1 MSVPYKLY
9 EGDNLA
15 VMRGLPSESIDLIYI
30 DPPYFSQR
38 NYGDFDDRWKSM
50 QHYLD
55 FMVERL
61 KEMHRLLKPT
71 GSIYVH
77 LDWHAVHYVKV
88 EMDKI
93 FGYENFRNS
102 IVWAYSGWNKKL
114 PKNIERRHDDI
125 LFYTKTEDFSFYY
138 PSRKWESESE
148 YLKTRKQKI
157 RQDEFGKFVFSNAGN
172 GKKMKRYLEDAMEYG
187 KPLDDVWSIGKM
199 NSSSKNYSYAT
210 QKPAELMERIILA
223 SSNEG
228 DLVADFFCGSGSFIK
243 KAFELGRRCIGVDVS
258 PKALALAHCPTPLAL
273 DGGDSAAF
281 QVLSTPEVLST
292 LQGES
297 TPAHRK

>member
-1 MSVPYKLY
+1 MSEPYKLY
-9 EGDNLA
+9 QGDNLE

-61 KEMHRLLKPT
+61 KEMHRLLKQT

-93 FGYENFRNS
+93 FGVDNFQNE
-102 IVWAYSGWNKKL
+102 IVWCYPNGGKGKRSFARKHDTILWYSK
-114 PKNIERRHDDI
+114 
-125 LFYTKTEDFSFYY
+125 SQ
-138 PSRKWESESE
+138 E
-148 YLKTRKQKI
+148 YLFND
-157 RQDEFGKFVFSNAGN
+157 QDVHIPYELISPKSVTPFNLVDKDGRRYRERVVN
-172 GKKMKRYLEDAMEYG
+172 GKTYTYYEDKG
-187 KPLDDVWSIGKM
+187 KIPNDWWIDIQPLTGRHGRHEKE
-199 NSSSKNYSYAT
+199 NYQT
-210 QKPAELMERIILA
+210 QKPSKLMERIILA

-243 KAFELGRRCIGVDVS
+243 KAFELGRRCIGCDVS

-273 DGGDSAAF
+273 DGGDSAASEQF
-281 QVLSTPEVLST
+281 PTPEVLST

>member
-1 MSVPYKLY
+1 MSTFITY

-15 VMRGLPSESIDLIYI
+15 IMRELPSETIDLIYI

-50 QHYLD
+50 QHYLE

-88 EMDKI
+88 EMDKM
-93 FGYENFRNS
+93 FGVHNFQNE
-102 IVWAYSGWNKKL
+102 IVWCYETAGKSKKSFS
-114 PKNIERRHDDI
+114 KKHDTI
-125 LFYTKTEDFSFYY
+125 LFYSKSLEYTFNAEKVLIPRKQTHLKNVVVDGIEYGEKVDKKSGKVYRWNLNIGRLPFSYWIDI
-138 PSRKWESESE
+138 PAINGRAH
-148 YLKTRKQKI
+148 KTRVGYQ
-157 RQDEFGKFVFSNAGN
+157 
-172 GKKMKRYLEDAMEYG
+172 
-187 KPLDDVWSIGKM
+187 
-199 NSSSKNYSYAT
+199 T

-228 DLVADFFCGSGSFIK
+228 DSVADFFCGSGSFIK
-243 KAFELGRRCIGVDVS
+243 KAHELGRSCIGVDVS
-258 PKALALAHCPTPLAL
+258 PKALYLARSPTKRAPDVAN
-273 DGGDSAAF
+273 AAAKK
-281 QVLSTPEVLST
+281 QVRHNQSS
-292 LQGES
+292 GERS
-297 TPAHRK
+297 GAA

>member
-1 MSVPYKLY
+1 MSALYKLY

-61 KEMHRLLKPT
+61 KEMHRLLKPK

-93 FGYENFRNS
+93 FG
-102 IVWAYSGWNKKL
+102 VV
-114 PKNIERRHDDI
+114 I
-125 LFYTKTEDFSFYY
+125 L
-138 PSRKWESESE
+138 
-148 YLKTRKQKI
+148 
-157 RQDEFGKFVFSNAGN
+157 
-172 GKKMKRYLEDAMEYG
+172 
-187 KPLDDVWSIGKM
+187 
-199 NSSSKNYSYAT
+199 
-210 QKPAELMERIILA
+210 
-223 SSNEG
+223 
-228 DLVADFFCGSGSFIK
+228 
-243 KAFELGRRCIGVDVS
+243 
-258 PKALALAHCPTPLAL
+258 
-273 DGGDSAAF
+273 
-281 QVLSTPEVLST
+281 
-292 LQGES
+292 
-297 TPAHRK
+297 

>member
-1 MSVPYKLY
+1 MNAFNLFH
-9 EGDNLA
+9 GDNLDF
-15 VMRGLPSESIDLIYI
+15 MRSLRDKTVDLIYI

-93 FGYENFRNS
+93 FGYKNFRNE
-102 IVWAYSGWNKKL
+102 IIWHYKGRGMRKDGFQNKHDTILRYSKSNNYLFNGNFVLVDYSTRSKKEFRHTMNGKRYARTW
-114 PKNIERRHDDI
+114 KNGIMTPVFMKNGIIPDDV
-125 LFYTKTEDFSFYY
+125 FDFSMVY
-138 PSRKWESESE
+138 
-148 YLKTRKQKI
+148 
-157 RQDEFGKFVFSNAGN
+157 
-172 GKKMKRYLEDAMEYG
+172 
-187 KPLDDVWSIGKM
+187 
-199 NSSSKNYSYAT
+199 SSSKEFLNYKT
-210 QKPAELMERIILA
+210 QKPSKLMERIILA

-243 KAFELGRRCIGVDVS
+243 KAVELNRFALGCDLN
-258 PKALALAHCPTPLAL
+258 ALAV
-273 DGGDSAAF
+273 S
-281 QVLSTPEVLST
+281 EI
-292 LQGES
+292 ES
-297 TPAHRK
+297 YFAKKQMELV

>member
-1 MSVPYKLY
+1 MSIFITY

-15 VMRGLPSESIDLIYI
+15 VMRELPSEKIDLIYI

-38 NYGDFDDRWKSM
+38 NYGDFDDRWKSI

-61 KEMHRLLKPT
+61 KEMHRLLKQT

-93 FGYENFRNS
+93 FGAQNFQNE
-102 IVWAYSGWNKKL
+102 IVWCYPNGGKGTRSFAKK
-114 PKNIERRHDDI
+114 HDTI
-125 LFYTKTEDFSFYY
+125 LFYSKSFIHKFNGNNVRVPYELISPKSISPFTLIDENGRRYRERVSNRKTYTYY
-138 PSRKWESESE
+138 ADKGKIPNDWWIDIQPLTGRRGRKERLG
-148 YLKTRKQKI
+148 YQ
-157 RQDEFGKFVFSNAGN
+157 
-172 GKKMKRYLEDAMEYG
+172 
-187 KPLDDVWSIGKM
+187 
-199 NSSSKNYSYAT
+199 T
-210 QKPAELMERIILA
+210 QKPTELMKRIILA

-243 KAFELGRRCIGVDVS
+243 KAHELGRSSIGVDVS
-258 PKALALAHCPTPLAL
+258 SKALSLARSPTQREP
-273 DGGDSAAF
+273 DGGKSA
-281 QVLSTPEVLST
+281 
-292 LQGES
+292 
-297 TPAHRK
+297 KK

>member
-1 MSVPYKLY
+1 MIGSHHPQVIQPLGSGMSEPYKLY
-9 EGDNLA
+9 QGDNLA

-93 FGYENFRNS
+93 FGYKNLVNE
-102 IVWAYSGWNKKL
+102 IVWHHDMGGRGSSSFAKK
-114 PKNIERRHDDI
+114 HDTI
-125 LFYTKTEDFSFYY
+125 LFYKKSDYIFNPILVPFQSGMTAWRYS
-138 PSRKWESESE
+138 
-148 YLKTRKQKI
+148 QK
-157 RQDEFGKFVFSNAGN
+157 GKEPPQ
-172 GKKMKRYLEDAMEYG
+172 GKIAT
-187 KPLDDVWSIGKM
+187 DVWNFTFNTM
-199 NSSSKNYSYAT
+199 SSERLGYQT

-243 KAFELGRRCIGVDVS
+243 KAFELGRRCIGCDMS
-258 PKALALAHCPTPLAL
+258 PKALALAHCPTSLAL
-273 DGGDSAAF
+273 DASPIGSA
-281 QVLSTPEVLST
+281 
-292 LQGES
+292 ES
-297 TPAHRK
+297 ESNNGSRQ

>member
-1 MSVPYKLY
+1 MSALYKLY

-61 KEMHRLLKPT
+61 KEMHRLLKPK

-93 FGYENFRNS
+93 FGVENFINEIIWCYETAGKS
-102 IVWAYSGWNKKL
+102 KKAYSKK
-114 PKNIERRHDDI
+114 HDTI
-125 LFYTKTEDFSFYY
+125 LFYSKSGDVKFNVSSVLIPRKKNHMRSVDGFSEKTDKKSGKVYRYFSTDGKLPHDYWIDIPALNRSDFQRTGY
-138 PSRKWESESE
+138 
-148 YLKTRKQKI
+148 Q
-157 RQDEFGKFVFSNAGN
+157 
-172 GKKMKRYLEDAMEYG
+172 
-187 KPLDDVWSIGKM
+187 
-199 NSSSKNYSYAT
+199 T
-210 QKPAELMERIILA
+210 QKPSKLMERIILA

-243 KAFELGRRCIGVDVS
+243 KAHELGRSCIGVDVS
-258 PKALALAHCPTPLAL
+258 PKALALAHCPTLPAP
-273 DGGDSAAF
+273 DGGDSAPSQA
-281 QVLSTPEVLST
+281 LSTPDMFSAIKHEP
-292 LQGES
+292 
-297 TPAHRK
+297 TPAPRR

>member
-1 MSVPYKLY
+1 MDIPYKLY
-9 EGDNLA
+9 QGDNLV

-93 FGYENFRNS
+93 FGYKNFRNE
-102 IVWAYSGWNKKL
+102 IVWHYKGRGMRKDGFQNKHDTILRYSKSNDYLFNGDCVLVDYSTRSKKEFRHMMNGRKYARTWKNGIMTPVFMKDGIIPDDVFDFSMVYSGSK
-114 PKNIERRHDDI
+114 
-125 LFYTKTEDFSFYY
+125 
-138 PSRKWESESE
+138 
-148 YLKTRKQKI
+148 
-157 RQDEFGKFVFSNAGN
+157 EF
-172 GKKMKRYLEDAMEYG
+172 L
-187 KPLDDVWSIGKM
+187 
-199 NSSSKNYSYAT
+199 NYKT
-210 QKPAELMERIILA
+210 QKPSKLMERIILA

-243 KAFELGRRCIGVDVS
+243 KAFELGRRCIGCDAS
-258 PKALALAHCPTPLAL
+258 PKALALAHCPTQREP
-273 DGGDSAAF
+273 DGGKS
-281 QVLSTPEVLST
+281 
-292 LQGES
+292 GE
-297 TPAHRK
+297 K

>member
-1 MSVPYKLY
+1 MSAHYKLY

-93 FGYENFRNS
+93 FNFQNEIIWS
-102 IVWAYSGWNKKL
+102 FGLGGSS
-114 PKNIERRHDDI
+114 PKRWSRKHNNI
-125 LFYTKTEDFSFYY
+125 LFYTKSDDYTFTPIMTPAKSN
-138 PSRKWESESE
+138 R
-148 YLKTRKQKI
+148 LA
-157 RQDEFGKFVFSNAGN
+157 GKN
-172 GKKMKRYLEDAMEYG
+172 KKMDS
-187 KPLDDVWSIGKM
+187 VWLIPSINNMAKERID
-199 NSSSKNYSYAT
+199 YAT
-210 QKPAELMERIILA
+210 QKPLELMERIILA

-243 KAFELGRRCIGVDVS
+243 KAFELGRRCIGCDMS
-258 PKALALAHCPTPLAL
+258 PKALALAHCPTQRAV
-273 DGGDSAAF
+273 DGATAPQF
-281 QVLSTPEVLST
+281 QRVLPADVREGEAVL
-292 LQGES
+292 
-297 TPAHRK
+297 PAPPRN

>member
-1 MSVPYKLY
+1 MSTFITY

-15 VMRGLPSESIDLIYI
+15 IMRELQSESIDLIYI

-93 FGYENFRNS
+93 FGAQNFQNE
-102 IVWAYSGWNKKL
+102 IVWCYETAGKSKKSFS
-114 PKNIERRHDDI
+114 KKHDTI
-125 LFYTKTEDFSFYY
+125 LFYSKS
-138 PSRKWESESE
+138 KE
-148 YLKTRKQKI
+148 YKI
-157 RQDEFGKFVFSNAGN
+157 
-172 GKKMKRYLEDAMEYG
+172 YLERVGIPRKNNHLRVIEVDG
-187 KPLDDVWSIGKM
+187 VSIGEKTDKKSGKIYRYPV
-199 NSSSKNYSYAT
+199 SSLKLPHDYWTDIPAINGRAHKVRIGYQT

-243 KAFELGRRCIGVDVS
+243 KAHELGRSCIGVDKS
-258 PKALALAHCPTPLAL
+258 PKALFLARSPTKRAA
-273 DGGDSAAF
+273 DGGNAA
-281 QVLSTPEVLST
+281 PEFSNF
-292 LQGES
+292 E
-297 TPAHRK
+297 

>member
-1 MSVPYKLY
+1 MSEPYKLY
-9 EGDNLA
+9 QGDNLA
-15 VMRGLPSESIDLIYI
+15 VMRGLSSESIDLIYI

-93 FGYENFRNS
+93 FGLQNFQNDISWCYTSPSQPANHYPR
-102 IVWAYSGWNKKL
+102 K
-114 PKNIERRHDDI
+114 HDSI
-125 LFYTKTEDFSFYY
+125 LFYSKSENLYFNPDGARVPYKKSNISTGKTSAIGRASNSRLIELDNRGKLVEDWWSD
-138 PSRKWESESE
+138 
-148 YLKTRKQKI
+148 I
-157 RQDEFGKFVFSNAGN
+157 A
-172 GKKMKRYLEDAMEYG
+172 
-187 KPLDDVWSIGKM
+187 SIGYVH
-199 NSSSKNYSYAT
+199 SEILGFQT
-210 QKPAELMERIILA
+210 QKPSKLMERIILA

-243 KAFELGRRCIGVDVS
+243 KAFELGRYCIGCDMS
-258 PKALALAHCPTPLAL
+258 PKALALAHCPTQR
-273 DGGDSAAF
+273 AAD
-281 QVLSTPEVLST
+281 
-292 LQGES
+292 
-297 TPAHRK
+297 

>member
-1 MSVPYKLY
+1 MSEPYKLY
-9 EGDNLA
+9 QGDNLA

-93 FGYENFRNS
+93 FGYKNFRNN
-102 IVWAYSGWNKKL
+102 IAWCYRGGGVPKK
-114 PKNIERRHDDI
+114 
-125 LFYTKTEDFSFYY
+125 DFSPKHDEILRYSKTKNYLFNLENVRTPYSDDVISST
-138 PSRKWESESE
+138 PSR
-148 YLKTRKQKI
+148 YRKSYRKNGVY
-157 RQDEFGKFVFSNAGN
+157 DGYSPNVN
-172 GKKMKRYLEDAMEYG
+172 GKH
-187 KPLDDVWSIGKM
+187 PDDWWTIQPIMPSDKKERVG
-199 NSSSKNYSYAT
+199 YQT
-210 QKPAELMERIILA
+210 QKPSKLMERIILA

-243 KAFELGRRCIGVDVS
+243 KAFELGRRCIGCDMS

-273 DGGDSAAF
+273 DGGDSAASEQF
-281 QVLSTPEVLST
+281 PTPEVLST

>member
-1 MSVPYKLY
+1 MSEPYKLY
-9 EGDNLA
+9 QGDNLA
-15 VMRGLPSESIDLIYI
+15 VMRGLQSETIDLIYI

-93 FGYENFRNS
+93 FGSQNFQNE
-102 IVWAYSGWNKKL
+102 IVWCYKTGGSSKKSFS
-114 PKNIERRHDDI
+114 KKHDTI
-125 LFYTKTEDFSFYY
+125 LFYSK
-138 PSRKWESESE
+138 
-148 YLKTRKQKI
+148 
-157 RQDEFGKFVFSNAGN
+157 
-172 GKKMKRYLEDAMEYG
+172 
-187 KPLDDVWSIGKM
+187 
-199 NSSSKNYSYAT
+199 SKNYIFNVQKEKSYLDDGKWKEYHSGAKELGFARDEKGMFRMVYPRDWWVDINSIHPKSNSRMGYQT
-210 QKPAELMERIILA
+210 QKPSKLMERIILA

-243 KAFELGRRCIGVDVS
+243 KAFELGRRCIGCDMS

-273 DGGDSAAF
+273 DGGDSVASEQF
-281 QVLSTPEVLST
+281 PTLEVLST

-297 TPAHRK
+297 TPSANCQ

>member
-1 MSVPYKLY
+1 MGSGMSEPYKLY
-9 EGDNLA
+9 QGDNLE
-15 VMRGLPSESIDLIYI
+15 VMRGLPSETIDLIYI

-50 QHYLD
+50 QHYLN

-61 KEMHRLLKPT
+61 KEMHRLLNPT

-93 FGYENFRNS
+93 FNFQNEIIWS
-102 IVWAYSGWNKKL
+102 FGLGGSS
-114 PKNIERRHDDI
+114 PKRWSRKHNTI
-125 LFYTKTEDFSFYY
+125 LFYTKSDDYFFMPIMTPAKSN
-138 PSRKWESESE
+138 R
-148 YLKTRKQKI
+148 LA
-157 RQDEFGKFVFSNAGN
+157 GKN
-172 GKKMKRYLEDAMEYG
+172 KKMDS
-187 KPLDDVWSIGKM
+187 VWLIPSINNMAKERL
-199 NSSSKNYSYAT
+199 NYAT
-210 QKPAELMERIILA
+210 QKPNELMERIILA

-243 KAFELGRRCIGVDVS
+243 KAFELGRRCIGCDMS

-273 DGGDSAAF
+273 DGGDSAAL
-281 QVLSTPEVLST
+281 QALSTPEVLST
-292 LQGES
+292 LQGKS

>member
-1 MSVPYKLY
+1 MSEPYKLY
-9 EGDNLA
+9 QGDNLE

-93 FGYENFRNS
+93 FGAQNIVNS
-102 IVWAYSGWNKKL
+102 ISWCYRGGGVSKTSFAKK
-114 PKNIERRHDDI
+114 HDDI
-125 LFYTKTEDFSFYY
+125 LLYSKSDNYTFNLQFQEY
-138 PSRKWESESE
+138 SEAS
-148 YLKTRKQKI
+148 
-157 RQDEFGKFVFSNAGN
+157 
-172 GKKMKRYLEDAMEYG
+172 KKL
-187 KPLDDVWSIGKM
+187 VQ
-199 NSSSKNYSYAT
+199 SKNGVSIDGRARDIERGSHMVDWWSDINSLQTWSPERTGYQT
-210 QKPAELMERIILA
+210 QKPSKLMERIILA

-243 KAFELGRRCIGVDVS
+243 KAFELGRRCIGCDMS

-273 DGGDSAAF
+273 DGGDSAAL
-281 QVLSTPEVLST
+281 QALSTPEVLST

>member
-1 MSVPYKLY
+1 MSEPYKLY
-9 EGDNLA
+9 QGDNLE

-93 FGYENFRNS
+93 FGYKNLVNE
-102 IVWAYSGWNKKL
+102 IVWHHDMGGRGSSSFAKK
-114 PKNIERRHDDI
+114 HDTI
-125 LFYTKTEDFSFYY
+125 LFYKKSDYIFNPILVPFQSGMTAWRYS
-138 PSRKWESESE
+138 
-148 YLKTRKQKI
+148 QK
-157 RQDEFGKFVFSNAGN
+157 GKEPPQ
-172 GKKMKRYLEDAMEYG
+172 GKIAT
-187 KPLDDVWSIGKM
+187 DVWNFTFNTM
-199 NSSSKNYSYAT
+199 SSERLGYQT

-243 KAFELGRRCIGVDVS
+243 KAFELGRRCIGCDMS
-258 PKALALAHCPTPLAL
+258 PKALALAHCPTRLAPDRL
-273 DGGDSAAF
+273 WRMP
-281 QVLSTPEVLST
+281 QKRYP
-292 LQGES
+292 
-297 TPAHRK
+297 PA

>member
-1 MSVPYKLY
+1 MSEPYKLY
-9 EGDNLA
+9 QGDNLA
-15 VMRGLPSESIDLIYI
+15 VMRGLSSETIDLIYI

-61 KEMHRLLKPT
+61 KEMHRLLKST

-93 FGYENFRNS
+93 FGYDNFVNEIIWHYRR
-102 IVWAYSGWNKKL
+102 WTGKAKKFQ
-114 PKNIERRHDDI
+114 NCHDTI
-125 LFYTKTEDFSFYY
+125 LFYSKQNTYSFNPVYIEYTEGSKARKLQGKLQRFQKGKQPFMVSNKNISKDGVRANDVFIIPFVA
-138 PSRKWESESE
+138 PSAKER
-148 YLKTRKQKI
+148 
-157 RQDEFGKFVFSNAGN
+157 
-172 GKKMKRYLEDAMEYG
+172 
-187 KPLDDVWSIGKM
+187 IG
-199 NSSSKNYSYAT
+199 YAT
-210 QKPAELMERIILA
+210 QKPDKLMERIILA

-273 DGGDSAAF
+273 DGATAPMTSGDLPAD
-281 QVLSTPEVLST
+281 VLVGEGTLPEPPR
-292 LQGES
+292 Q
-297 TPAHRK
+297 